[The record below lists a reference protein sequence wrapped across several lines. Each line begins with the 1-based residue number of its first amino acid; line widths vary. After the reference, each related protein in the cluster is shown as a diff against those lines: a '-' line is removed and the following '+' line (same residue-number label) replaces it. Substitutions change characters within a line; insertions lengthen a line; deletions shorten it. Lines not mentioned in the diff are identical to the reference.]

1 MLKKIVAVLLSTF
14 TAAALAVP
22 LGSQSVLVV
31 EDDTGK
37 IILEKNADVQV
48 PIASLTKLMT
58 AMVVLDAKQSMAEP
72 IEIDRA
78 DVDTLKHST
87 SRVPVGAELSRAEAL
102 QLALMSSDNRAA
114 ASLARTFPGG
124 NEGFRRAVNAKI
136 RALGLSHTVIEEPTG
151 LSPHN
156 RSTATDLIKMT
167 AAASTYPE
175 IRRITTDT
183 RDVVKIKGRQVEYH
197 NTNRLVGAK
206 GWDVGLS
213 KTGYTEE
220 AGRCLIMRFR
230 SGGKNNTLVLLNAR
244 ANSVRLTDAVSIRRL
259 IAGPGATSLERPKM
273 LKASAK
279 AKAPQ
284 KAKVLKASAKAKPN
298 QKAKVLRTSAK
309 SKSAEKAKVVRAS
322 AKVKAANKAKVVKA
336 SAKVEKKKVVKAKG
350 NSREM

>member
-1 MLKKIVAVLLSTF
+1 MLKKIVAVLLSSV

-37 IILEKNADVQV
+37 VLLEKNSTVQV

-58 AMVVLDAKQSMAEP
+58 AMVVLDSKADLDAP
-72 IEIDRA
+72 ISIEKI

-87 SRVPVGAELSRAEAL
+87 SRVPVGAELSRRDVL

-124 NEGFRRAVNAKI
+124 PDAFKAAVNAKI
-136 RALGLSHTVIEEPTG
+136 RALGMHQTVIEEPTG
-151 LSPHN
+151 LSPNN
-156 RSTATDLIKMT
+156 RSTATDLVRM
-167 AAASTYPE
+167 ASAASAYPE

-183 RDVVKIKGRQVEYH
+183 KDVIKIKGREVEYH

-220 AGRCLIMRFR
+220 AGRCLIMRFK
-230 SGGKNNTLVLLNAR
+230 SAGKNATLVLLNAK
-244 ANSVRLTDAVSIRRL
+244 ANSARMMDALNIRRF
-259 IAGPGATSLERPKM
+259 IAGPDGEPKVM
-273 LKASAK
+273 KVSAK
-279 AKAPQ
+279 
-284 KAKVLKASAKAKPN
+284 
-298 QKAKVLRTSAK
+298 TSRKTAK
-309 SKSAEKAKVVRAS
+309 SSKHRRRA
-322 AKVKAANKAKVVKA
+322 A
-336 SAKVEKKKVVKAKG
+336 
-350 NSREM
+350 

>member
-1 MLKKIVAVLLSTF
+1 MLKKIVAVLLSSF

-37 IILEKNADVQV
+37 VLLEKNANVQV

-58 AMVVLDAKQSMAEP
+58 AMVVLDAKQDMDEP
-72 IEIDRA
+72 ISIDRA
-78 DVDTLKHST
+78 DVDMLKHST
-87 SRVPVGAELSRAEAL
+87 SRVPVGAEISRGDVL

-124 NEGFRRAVNAKI
+124 QEGFKAAVNAKI
-136 RALGLSHTVIEEPTG
+136 RKLGLTQTVIEEPTG

-156 RSTATDLIKMT
+156 RSTAIDLIKMAS
-167 AAASTYPE
+167 AAGAYPE

-183 RDVVKIKGRQVEYH
+183 KDVIKIKGRQVEYH

-220 AGRCLIMRFR
+220 AGRCLIMRFK
-230 SGGKNNTLVLLNAR
+230 SAGKNATLVLLNAK
-244 ANSVRLTDAVSIRRL
+244 ANSARLMDAFNIRRFV
-259 IAGPGATSLERPKM
+259 AGPVEKPKVM
-273 LKASAK
+273 KAS
-279 AKAPQ
+279 
-284 KAKVLKASAKAKPN
+284 VS
-298 QKAKVLRTSAK
+298 T
-309 SKSAEKAKVVRAS
+309 
-322 AKVKAANKAKVVKA
+322 
-336 SAKVEKKKVVKAKG
+336 KKKAVKQSKRTRRA
-350 NSREM
+350 M